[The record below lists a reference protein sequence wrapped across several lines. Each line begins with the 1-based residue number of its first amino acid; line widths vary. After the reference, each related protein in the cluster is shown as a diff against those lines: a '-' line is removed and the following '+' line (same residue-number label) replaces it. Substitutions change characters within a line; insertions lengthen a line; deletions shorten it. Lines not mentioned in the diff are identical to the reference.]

1 MPLRETGEGIY
12 IISFFNFF
20 KYYFLQLHMNL
31 PLSKKKKKL
40 TWIKCFAYKIENI
53 AEQAILSIQKTIT

>member
-1 MPLRETGEGIY
+1 
-12 IISFFNFF
+12 
-20 KYYFLQLHMNL
+20 MNL